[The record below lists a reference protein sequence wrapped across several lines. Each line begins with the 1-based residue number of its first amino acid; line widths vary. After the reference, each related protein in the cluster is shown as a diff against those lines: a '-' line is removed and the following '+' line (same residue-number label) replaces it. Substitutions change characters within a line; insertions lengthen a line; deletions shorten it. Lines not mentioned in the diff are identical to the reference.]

1 METARPENLLDVDSL
16 IQEFLKTNAQGIQ
29 TIHRVYFHNTDAL
42 SVRALITELMEELR
56 TGCVTFLNKDNAPM
70 EELNSYLFYI
80 VNAVCKK
87 KASLQIKKKTEYL
100 CPGCLFLGKENLVNN
115 VNKLFRCEDCE
126 EELKHTT
133 DPKRIAFFRT
143 FFKHNKAGYHCEE
156 CTRFIP
162 HPIDESPIV
171 SCPYLDCCFVGGWS
185 TLKRMHHPTSQSN
198 AELLTLD
205 SSMKNGGTFKDLVVA
220 TGIDAHSQ
228 MEIEEALETKVDLL
242 RNVIDSQSNSVAYSS
257 SDFTV
262 HHKYLCYQAFGN
274 VLKKHPSD
282 MVDYLLNSSRSGGF
296 QHKVFQEYI
305 SLLEDSFPYTY
316 KKGGKVYRIES
327 LLDDNLKLFEGI
339 SIFEAS
345 LSDKLEIKN
354 GTQEF
359 YIGGRKGS
367 ITRPYYI
374 GKLLSV
380 TDKNTKTPLLEKV
393 VSYSFSKI
401 KMRDI
406 DPGTDVI
413 ISHLRVPPHYQ
424 MGGMVYIN
432 RIRKKIVDRAQLI
445 LDKTFN
451 YD

>member
-1 METARPENLLDVDSL
+1 MEPARPENLLDVDSL

-56 TGCVTFLNKDNAPM
+56 TGCVTFLNKEDAPM

-87 KASLQIKKKTEYL
+87 KAAPQVKKKTEYL
-100 CPGCLFLGKENLVNN
+100 CPGCLFLGKESLVNN
-115 VNKLFRCEDCE
+115 VNKYFRCEDCE
-126 EELKHTT
+126 EELKHTS
-133 DPKRIAFFRT
+133 DPKKITFFRA
-143 FFKHNKAGYHCEE
+143 FFKHNKAGYHCND

-162 HPIDESPIV
+162 HPFDEAPIV
-171 SCPYLDCCFVGGWS
+171 ACPYFDCCFVGAWS
-185 TLKRMHHPTSQSN
+185 SLKRMHHPTSQSN
-198 AELLTLD
+198 AEMLTLD
-205 SSMKNGGTFKDLVVA
+205 SSAKNGSTFKDMVA
-220 TGIDAHSQ
+220 STDIDAQSQ
-228 MEIEEALETKVDLL
+228 MEIEEALEAKISLL

-262 HHKYLCYQAFGN
+262 HHKYLAYQAFSN
-274 VLKKHPSD
+274 ILNKYPAD

-305 SLLEDSFPYTY
+305 NLLEDSFPYAY

-339 SIFEAS
+339 SVFDAQI
-345 LSDKLEIKN
+345 SDKLDIKN
-354 GTQEF
+354 RTKEF
-359 YIGGRKGS
+359 YIGGRKGA

-374 GKLLSV
+374 GKLLSI
-380 TDKNTKTPLLEKV
+380 TDKNTKTPLMEKV
-393 VSYSFSKI
+393 VEYTFSKI
-401 KMRDI
+401 KVRDI
-406 DPGTDVI
+406 APGTDVV

-432 RIRKKIVDRAQLI
+432 RIRKKIVDRARLI
-445 LDKTFN
+445 LDKTVN
-451 YD
+451 YE